1 MTKTLASFAAV
12 SLFISSVL
20 MTACGGGSDAKVD
33 AAIDAKPIDALV
45 VDAPAALVGLGQ
57 KCVKSADCP
66 TTTPG
71 CLIKPGAAFG
81 FCSAIC
87 HMNAMFMTD
96 AASMISGGTDVSL
109 DDPKCVALFTGGTAG
124 VPKCNQFVNRTPSG
138 ALMPNTTYTV
148 QAVCNVA
155 CTATNTCPSGM
166 TCNMGNCEY

>member
-1 MTKTLASFAAV
+1 MKKPMALVFTMLVA
-12 SLFISSVL
+12 
-20 MTACGGGSDAKVD
+20 ACGSGSDTKVD
-33 AAIDAKPIDALV
+33 AAIDAKPIDAV
-45 VDAPAALVGLGQ
+45 VADAPAPLVGLGQ
-57 KCVKSADCP
+57 RCVTSQDCP
-66 TTTPG
+66 ASTPG
-71 CLIKPGAAFG
+71 CLIKPGAAAG

-96 AASMISGGTDVSL
+96 ANSMIAGGTDVSL
-109 DDPKCVALFTGGTAG
+109 DDPKCLALFTGGVTG

-155 CTATNTCPSGM
+155 CTTANTCPSGM